1 MPPAMPALANHRL
14 APETIGIDP
23 ESLRPNPFS
32 LSLYGD
38 PSSEIDDLMPSLR
51 EHGILVPLV
60 VAAPGPEPGTWEV
73 LSGHRRLACARA
85 LGMTEVPCQVRRL
98 PRGPAR
104 QTAVLEYNRQR
115 RKTFSQLMREADA
128 LEELWGAPAE
138 ARRRANL
145 RRGCTAPPAPSHP
158 ESLPLPDGRGSVRS
172 RPAPPNSSDR
182 ADRRNS
188 DDRTGDKDSGS
199 SPGGREQFERN
210 GRTRGRTDA
219 AIARH
224 LGMGG
229 KDLYRQA
236 RAIWKLAQSGDARA
250 QSGVAQLDAGTKTIH
265 AAYKDLRRRDR
276 FGSDFRPTPYDVWSF
291 RHDRAFGIPHPGSI
305 PPALVAHALHYYT
318 APDAL
323 VVDPMAGGGTT
334 LDVCQSMGRRCLA
347 YDLHPTRPDIRP
359 HDIRLGF
366 PPEADGCD
374 LIFCDPPY
382 HTMLA
387 RHYAPDG
394 IATAPLSGWIAFL
407 ENLARHAFATLR
419 PGGYLA
425 LLLAAQTEKDL
436 PAGFGYL
443 DHAFF
448 GYMAARRAG
457 FLPERRISCPMDGA
471 YLPQHVR
478 RARTEGRLLGQ
489 VRDLLVMRKPSRMQ
503 DDECGMSPP
512 KWPFDLF

>member
-1 MPPAMPALANHRL
+1 MPAIADRSRTTETLAL
-14 APETIGIDP
+14 DP
-23 ESLRPNPFS
+23 KRIKANPFS
-32 LSLYGD
+32 LSVYGE
-38 PSSEIDDLMPSLR
+38 PSAEIDDLLPSIR
-51 EHGILVPLV
+51 EHGILVAIAV
-60 VAAPGPEPGTWEV
+60 APGPKPGTWEV
-73 LSGHRRLACARA
+73 LSGHRRLACAIA
-85 LGMTEVPCQVRRL
+85 LGLAEVPCEVRRI
-98 PRGPAR
+98 PPGPAR
-104 QTAVLEYNRQR
+104 RRAILEYNRQR

-128 LEELWGAPAE
+128 LEELWGSEAG
-138 ARRRANL
+138 ARRLANL
-145 RRGCTAPPAPSHP
+145 RRG
-158 ESLPLPDGRGSVRS
+158 ESEWTDWSDGTES
-172 RPAPPNSSDR
+172 
-182 ADRRNS
+182 RNS
-188 DDRTGDKDSGS
+188 DDRAADVDSESNPGDDARPQRAG
-199 SPGGREQFERN
+199 
-210 GRTRGRTDA
+210 RGRTDT

-236 RAIWKLAQSGDARA
+236 RAIWRQSLTGDARA

-276 FGSDFRPTPYDVWSF
+276 FSADFRPTPYDVWSF

-305 PPALVAHALHYYT
+305 PPALVAHTLHYYT
-318 APDAL
+318 SPNAL

-347 YDLHPTRPDIRP
+347 YDLHPVRPEILA
-359 HDIRLGF
+359 HDVRLGL
-366 PPEADGCD
+366 PAEAADCD

-387 RHYAPDG
+387 RHYARDG
-394 IATAPLSGWIAFL
+394 IANAPLSEWIRFL
-407 ENLARHAFATLR
+407 NDLAKHSFATLR

-425 LLLAAQTEKDL
+425 LLLAPQTEKDL

-448 GYMAARRAG
+448 GYVAATQAG

-478 RARTEGRLLGQ
+478 RARSEGRLLGQ
-489 VRDLLVMRKPSRMQ
+489 VRDLLVMRKPSQIR
-503 DDECGMSPP
+503 DCTHGMP
-512 KWPFDLF
+512 DLERNNQCQGTANTG